1 MAALAALDALPVSH
15 MGHVHLARTGTQAA
29 AVALARIHPEGQ
41 QGHPAEEGV
50 DSPQRA
56 QEAAEAFLQQRKGNC
71 YCFAAT
77 FMYCARRLGYQ
88 AMSSQGMNRARTT
101 TVPGR

>member
-15 MGHVHLARTGTQAA
+15 VGHVHLARAGTQAA
-29 AVALARIHPEGQ
+29 AVTLARIHPEGQ

-56 QEAAEAFLQQRKGNC
+56 QEAAEGPVAEYAQQQNGG
-71 YCFAAT
+71 A
-77 FMYCARRLGYQ
+77 
-88 AMSSQGMNRARTT
+88 QGSF
-101 TVPGR
+101 PGEQPP